1 MFVFSLIPCFWKNPF
16 IAAGLLLVQAES
28 TASVHCGPVPRAFD
42 IFGYLS
48 QRSGTALEMLRD
60 EDMWLP
66 LSRAKESTER

>member
-1 MFVFSLIPCFWKNPF
+1 MFLEKPF
-16 IAAGLLLVQAES
+16 HGSRAAAGPSRVYSQHA
-28 TASVHCGPVPRAFD
+28 VPRAFD